1 MKKWFSVLL
10 SGLLLTA
17 CTTGL
22 IVESK
27 SVIVRTAD
35 KSKVRIEP
43 VSEQIIRVSAVPE
56 GKNFS
61 TRPSLMRAPGEL
73 PPVSFEYAEEDRSV
87 TVKTASLMVT
97 VDKIT
102 GEVSFMDK
110 GGNVILQE
118 NSGGGKSFA
127 PIEVEGDRGYTVRQV
142 FESPDDEAFYGLG
155 QHQSD
160 EFNYKGRNETL
171 YQYNTKVSVPF
182 IVSSKNYGLLWDN
195 NALTRFGNPGDY
207 LQLDVLELRDAEGN
221 EGALTAVYASRDGKT
236 EYLRRRESVIDYTDL
251 EKVKGFPEEIPFHDA
266 RISWEGTIT
275 ARESG
280 IHRFLLYYA
289 GYTKVFLDGEEVVGE
304 RWRTA
309 WNPNNYKFQ
318 AEMEAGKEYPLRIE
332 WIPDGGVSYLGLSLF
347 TPTDP
352 AEQTKQSW
360 WSEMADMIDYYFIG
374 GENSDEVIGGYRLL
388 TGKAQIMPK
397 WAMGYW
403 QSRERYKTSRELLDV
418 LSEYR
423 KRRIPLDNIVQD
435 WSYWPV
441 DAWGSHEF
449 DSERFPDPKAM
460 VDSVHAQNARIMIS
474 VWPKFYH
481 TTEHY
486 KEFEEKGWMYTRAVE
501 DSIRDWIWPGY
512 IGSFYDAYAEGARKL
527 FWQQMEDHLY
537 HLGFD
542 AWWMDAS
549 EPDILSNASLAYR
562 KALSTPTALGP
573 STRYLNAYALVNAQA
588 IYEGQRDED
597 PDKRVFLLTRS
608 GFPGLQRYST
618 ATWSGDIGTCWEDMK
633 AQISAGINFSIS
645 GIPYWTM
652 DIGGFCVQGRF
663 ERAREGSPDMEEWR
677 ELNARWFQFGAFCP
691 LFRSHGQYP
700 YREIFNIAPE
710 NHPAYKTMV
719 WYNKLRYRL
728 MPYIYTLAGRTWFED
743 YTIMRALVMDFNGDG
758 NIYDIADQ
766 YMFGDALMVCPV
778 YEYKARKR
786 NVYLPAKNG
795 WYDFH
800 TGQYFTGG
808 RTIVADAPLAI
819 MPLYVKAG
827 TILPVGPDIQYTGE
841 NPGGPLTV
849 CVYTGEDARFSLY
862 EDEGVNY
869 NYEKGRYSSIPF
881 EFDQETGILRIGA
894 REGSFEG
901 MVSERIF
908 LVKKIT
914 PQKTGTPFS
923 GGEAV
928 TEVKYYGAE
937 QLIQL

>member
-618 ATWSGDIGTCWEDMK
+618 ATWSGDIGTCWED
-633 AQISAGINFSIS
+633 
-645 GIPYWTM
+645 
-652 DIGGFCVQGRF
+652 
-663 ERAREGSPDMEEWR
+663 
-677 ELNARWFQFGAFCP
+677 
-691 LFRSHGQYP
+691 
-700 YREIFNIAPE
+700 
-710 NHPAYKTMV
+710 
-719 WYNKLRYRL
+719 
-728 MPYIYTLAGRTWFED
+728 
-743 YTIMRALVMDFNGDG
+743 
-758 NIYDIADQ
+758 
-766 YMFGDALMVCPV
+766 
-778 YEYKARKR
+778 
-786 NVYLPAKNG
+786 
-795 WYDFH
+795 
-800 TGQYFTGG
+800 
-808 RTIVADAPLAI
+808 
-819 MPLYVKAG
+819 
-827 TILPVGPDIQYTGE
+827 
-841 NPGGPLTV
+841 
-849 CVYTGEDARFSLY
+849 
-862 EDEGVNY
+862 
-869 NYEKGRYSSIPF
+869 
-881 EFDQETGILRIGA
+881 
-894 REGSFEG
+894 
-901 MVSERIF
+901 
-908 LVKKIT
+908 
-914 PQKTGTPFS
+914 
-923 GGEAV
+923 
-928 TEVKYYGAE
+928 
-937 QLIQL
+937 